1 MTRIINVANYGAKG
15 KCGVLDTL
23 GIQLALFEARKG
35 PVTVY
40 IPKGEY
46 HILYEL
52 VIYRNTNLI
61 LHDDATLIRKSHSA
75 MLKNGHSF
83 KKYYGYE
90 GHGNINIIGGT
101 FDAYGHTNNTNN
113 TIMSIGHAKNIQIH
127 DVTFKNVVGGH
138 AIDACGLDGFYV
150 TNSHFLGFRDD
161 SGTRSFSEAIQID
174 IQTEGAFPKFGATD
188 GTVTKN
194 VIIENCYFGNS
205 GDMNM
210 SAWNRAIGSHA
221 SMYDCF
227 YENIHIQNNRFDGL
241 GDYAVTMLKSKET
254 TITNNYFVNCEG
266 GIRYLAVPTG
276 KYSMDI
282 NKVDKGAQSGS
293 TLLIGNNKFEN
304 IKSKQ
309 SILIKSYEKSINKDI
324 YIYDNKFI
332 DKISDKIQFINASD
346 IYLYNNF
353 NLSQIKQKN
362 VERLN
367 EIIKGTENK

>member
-15 KCGVLDTL
+15 KSGVLDTL

-61 LHDDATLIRKSHSA
+61 LHDDATIIRKSPSA

-113 TIMSIGHAKNIQIH
+113 TIMSIGHANNIQIH

-309 SILIKSYEKSINKDI
+309 SILIKSYEKAINKDI

-346 IYLYNNF
+346 IYLSNNF

>member
-61 LHDDATLIRKSHSA
+61 LHDDATIIRKSPSA

-346 IYLYNNF
+346 IYLSNNF

>member
-15 KCGVLDTL
+15 KSGVLDTL

-61 LHDDATLIRKSHSA
+61 LHDDATIIRKSPSA

-309 SILIKSYEKSINKDI
+309 SILIKSYEKAINKDI
-324 YIYDNKFI
+324 YIYDNKFL
-332 DKISDKIQFINASD
+332 DHTSDKIQFINASD

-353 NLSQIKQKN
+353 NLSQIKRKN
-362 VERLN
+362 VERFK
-367 EIIKGTENK
+367 EIIKGTESE

>member
-15 KCGVLDTL
+15 KSGVLDTL

-61 LHDDATLIRKSHSA
+61 LHDDATIIRKSPSA

-324 YIYDNKFI
+324 YIYDNQFI

>member
-15 KCGVLDTL
+15 KSGVLDTL

-61 LHDDATLIRKSHSA
+61 LHDDATIIRKSPSA

-221 SMYDCF
+221 SMYGCF

>member
-15 KCGVLDTL
+15 KSGVLDTL

-61 LHDDATLIRKSHSA
+61 LHDDATLIRKSPSA

-309 SILIKSYEKSINKDI
+309 SILIKSYEKAINKDI
-324 YIYDNKFI
+324 YIYDNKFL
-332 DKISDKIQFINASD
+332 DHTSDKIQFINASD

-353 NLSQIKQKN
+353 NLSQIKRKN
-362 VERLN
+362 VERFK
-367 EIIKGTENK
+367 EIIKGTESE

>member
-1 MTRIINVANYGAKG
+1 MTRTINVANYGAKG
-15 KCGVLDTL
+15 KSGVLDTL

-61 LHDDATLIRKSHSA
+61 LHDDATLIRKSPSA

-113 TIMSIGHAKNIQIH
+113 TIMSIGHANNIQIH

-309 SILIKSYEKSINKDI
+309 SILIKSYEKAINKDI

>member
-15 KCGVLDTL
+15 KSGVLDTL

-61 LHDDATLIRKSHSA
+61 LHDDATIIRKSPSA

-221 SMYDCF
+221 SMYGCF

-309 SILIKSYEKSINKDI
+309 SILIKSYEKAINKDI

-346 IYLYNNF
+346 IYLSNNF

>member
-15 KCGVLDTL
+15 KSGVLDTL

-61 LHDDATLIRKSHSA
+61 LHDDATLIRKSPSA

-113 TIMSIGHAKNIQIH
+113 TIMSIGHANNIQIH

-309 SILIKSYEKSINKDI
+309 SILIKSYEKAINKDI

>member
-15 KCGVLDTL
+15 KSGVLDTL

-61 LHDDATLIRKSHSA
+61 LHDDATIIRKSPSA

-266 GIRYLAVPTG
+266 SIRYLAVPTG

-309 SILIKSYEKSINKDI
+309 SILIKSYEKAINKDI

>member
-15 KCGVLDTL
+15 KSGVLDTL

-61 LHDDATLIRKSHSA
+61 LHDDATLIRKSPSA

-113 TIMSIGHAKNIQIH
+113 TIMSIGHANNIQIH

-221 SMYDCF
+221 SMYGCF

>member
-61 LHDDATLIRKSHSA
+61 LHDDATIIRKSPSA

-221 SMYDCF
+221 SMYGCF

>member
-1 MTRIINVANYGAKG
+1 MTRTINVANYGAKG
-15 KCGVLDTL
+15 KSGVLDTL

-61 LHDDATLIRKSHSA
+61 LHDDATLIRKSPSA

-113 TIMSIGHAKNIQIH
+113 TIMSIGHANNIQIH

-309 SILIKSYEKSINKDI
+309 SILIKSYEKAINKDI

-346 IYLYNNF
+346 IYLSNNF

>member
-15 KCGVLDTL
+15 KSGVLDTL

-61 LHDDATLIRKSHSA
+61 LHDDATLIRKSPSA

-113 TIMSIGHAKNIQIH
+113 TIMSIGHANNIQIH

-221 SMYDCF
+221 SMYGCF

-309 SILIKSYEKSINKDI
+309 SILIKSYEKAINKDI

-346 IYLYNNF
+346 IYLSNNF

>member
-15 KCGVLDTL
+15 KSGVLDTL

-61 LHDDATLIRKSHSA
+61 LHDDATLIRKSPSA

-113 TIMSIGHAKNIQIH
+113 TIMSIGHANNIQIH

-221 SMYDCF
+221 SMYGCF

-346 IYLYNNF
+346 IYLSNNF

>member
-15 KCGVLDTL
+15 KSGVLDTL

-61 LHDDATLIRKSHSA
+61 LHDDATLIRKSPSA

-309 SILIKSYEKSINKDI
+309 SILIKSYEKAINKDI

-346 IYLYNNF
+346 IYLSNNF

>member
-15 KCGVLDTL
+15 KSGVLDTL

-61 LHDDATLIRKSHSA
+61 LHDDATIIRKSPSA

-227 YENIHIQNNRFDGL
+227 YENIHIQNNKFDGL

-309 SILIKSYEKSINKDI
+309 SILIKSYEKAINKDI

>member
-61 LHDDATLIRKSHSA
+61 LHDDATLIRKSPSA

-101 FDAYGHTNNTNN
+101 FDAYGDINNTNN

-367 EIIKGTENK
+367 EIIEGTENK

>member
-61 LHDDATLIRKSHSA
+61 LHDDATIIRKSPSA

-241 GDYAVTMLKSKET
+241 GDYAVTMLKSIET

>member
-15 KCGVLDTL
+15 KSGVLDTL

-61 LHDDATLIRKSHSA
+61 LHDDATIIRKSPSA

-127 DVTFKNVVGGH
+127 DGTFKNVVGGH

>member
-15 KCGVLDTL
+15 KSGVLDTL

-61 LHDDATLIRKSHSA
+61 LHDDATLIRKSPSA

-221 SMYDCF
+221 SMYGCF

-309 SILIKSYEKSINKDI
+309 SILIKSYEKAINKDI

>member
-15 KCGVLDTL
+15 KSGVLDTL

-61 LHDDATLIRKSHSA
+61 LHDDATLIRKSPSA

-113 TIMSIGHAKNIQIH
+113 TIMSIGHANNIQIH

-309 SILIKSYEKSINKDI
+309 SILIKSYEKAINKDI

-346 IYLYNNF
+346 IYLSNNF

>member
-1 MTRIINVANYGAKG
+1 MTRTINVANYGAKG
-15 KCGVLDTL
+15 KSGVLDTL

-61 LHDDATLIRKSHSA
+61 LHDDATLIRKSPSA

-346 IYLYNNF
+346 IYLSNNF

>member
-61 LHDDATLIRKSHSA
+61 LHDDATIIRKSPSA

-367 EIIKGTENK
+367 EIIEGTENK

>member
-61 LHDDATLIRKSHSA
+61 LHDDATLIRKFPSA

-194 VIIENCYFGNS
+194 VVIENCYFGNS

>member
-1 MTRIINVANYGAKG
+1 MTRTINVANYGAKG
-15 KCGVLDTL
+15 KSGVLDTL

-61 LHDDATLIRKSHSA
+61 LHDDATLIRKSPSA

-150 TNSHFLGFRDD
+150 MNSHFLGFRDD

-309 SILIKSYEKSINKDI
+309 SILIKSYEKAINKDI

>member
-1 MTRIINVANYGAKG
+1 
-15 KCGVLDTL
+15 
-23 GIQLALFEARKG
+23 
-35 PVTVY
+35 
-40 IPKGEY
+40 
-46 HILYEL
+46 
-52 VIYRNTNLI
+52 
-61 LHDDATLIRKSHSA
+61 
-75 MLKNGHSF
+75 
-83 KKYYGYE
+83 
-90 GHGNINIIGGT
+90 
-101 FDAYGHTNNTNN
+101 
-113 TIMSIGHAKNIQIH
+113 MSIGHANNIQIH

-221 SMYDCF
+221 SMYGCF

-309 SILIKSYEKSINKDI
+309 SILIKSYEKAINKDI

>member
-1 MTRIINVANYGAKG
+1 MTRTINVANYGAKG
-15 KCGVLDTL
+15 KSGVLDTL

-61 LHDDATLIRKSHSA
+61 LHDDATIIRKSPSA

>member
-61 LHDDATLIRKSHSA
+61 LHDDATIIRKSPSA

>member
-15 KCGVLDTL
+15 KSGVLDTL

-61 LHDDATLIRKSHSA
+61 LHDDATIIRKSPSA

-309 SILIKSYEKSINKDI
+309 SILIKSYEKAINKDI

-346 IYLYNNF
+346 IYLSNNF

>member
-15 KCGVLDTL
+15 KSGVLDTL

-61 LHDDATLIRKSHSA
+61 LHDDATIIRKSPSA

-113 TIMSIGHAKNIQIH
+113 TIMSIGHANNIQIH

-221 SMYDCF
+221 SMYGCF

-309 SILIKSYEKSINKDI
+309 SILIKSYEKAINKDI

>member
-15 KCGVLDTL
+15 KSGVLDTL

-61 LHDDATLIRKSHSA
+61 LHDDATIIRKSPSA

-221 SMYDCF
+221 SMYGCF

-309 SILIKSYEKSINKDI
+309 SILIKSYEKAINKDI

>member
-15 KCGVLDTL
+15 KSGVLDTL

-61 LHDDATLIRKSHSA
+61 LHDDATIIRKSPSA

-309 SILIKSYEKSINKDI
+309 SILIKSYEKAINKDI

>member
-1 MTRIINVANYGAKG
+1 MTRTINVANYGAKG
-15 KCGVLDTL
+15 KSGVLDTL

-61 LHDDATLIRKSHSA
+61 LHDDATLIRKSPSA

-150 TNSHFLGFRDD
+150 TNSHFLGFRDN
-161 SGTRSFSEAIQID
+161 SSTRSFSEAIQID

-309 SILIKSYEKSINKDI
+309 SILIKSYEKAINKDI
-324 YIYDNKFI
+324 
-332 DKISDKIQFINASD
+332 
-346 IYLYNNF
+346 
-353 NLSQIKQKN
+353 
-362 VERLN
+362 
-367 EIIKGTENK
+367 